1 METQMSANVSMGV
14 RRRSARSG
22 RVAWQRRLAL
32 VQRSVVMGLLVLLAI
47 STVAPFVIM
56 LLVSL
61 QRNMV
66 AIVFPLPIDPR
77 QFTLDNFA
85 TLIRQTQ
92 VLRWLLNS
100 MYVTTVG
107 TCSTVL
113 TSSLAAYAFSRGDFI
128 GKNLIFM
135 LLMGILM
142 VPESA
147 RIVPVYIIL
156 SQLKL
161 INTYWALIGPWFAS
175 AFGTFMLRQS
185 YLGIP
190 RDYDDAALIDGASTF
205 RIYWNVLLPQLGP
218 SLATL
223 TIIRFMAQWNEFLYP
238 MIITSKAEMR
248 TLTVGLG
255 TVVRAGGPDAGLTMA
270 GAAMGFIPTFIIFI
284 IGQRYI
290 IQGVALS
297 GLKG

>member
-1 METQMSANVSMGV
+1 MTI
-14 RRRSARSG
+14 RSG
-22 RVAWQRRLAL
+22 RRWPVHLAL
-32 VQRSVVMGLLVLLAI
+32 IVI
-47 STVAPFVIM
+47 SFVTIAPFVWM
-56 LLVSL
+56 LLTSFKTFEESV
-61 QRNMV
+61 RMPP
-66 AIVFPLPIDPR
+66 AILPEAWDLVNYRIVMDKFPFHMFYWNTFAMMGMTVLCQLIVCSMAGYAFARLDFPAKEFL
-77 QFTLDNFA
+77 FTL
-85 TLIRQTQ
+85 
-92 VLRWLLNS
+92 
-100 MYVTTVG
+100 
-107 TCSTVL
+107 C
-113 TSSLAAYAFSRGDFI
+113 LA
-128 GKNLIFM
+128 L
-135 LLMGILM
+135 LM
-142 VPESA
+142 VPGQ
-147 RIVPVYIIL
+147 IFLVPHYDIMVR
-156 SQLKL
+156 LKL
-161 INTYWALIGPWFAS
+161 NDTVTALWLPKVFS